1 MAEVISFSARA
12 PLRQR
17 LEVAWCLC
25 VPYPA
30 YRGSGAEGVLTLM
43 DDELSLEFTAPST
56 SDRRRD
62 TLKTRVGLEQVRS
75 ASIRKSVRGS
85 TLRLKVTDLEPLEGL
100 PGTRGGVATLR
111 VPRTEDAEARR
122 LVARLKE
129 RLHELEVEALEG
141 ELDGL
146 ERTDTTGT

>member
-1 MAEVISFSARA
+1 
-12 PLRQR
+12 
-17 LEVAWCLC
+17 
-25 VPYPA
+25 
-30 YRGSGAEGVLTLM
+30 
-43 DDELSLEFTAPST
+43 LEFTAPST